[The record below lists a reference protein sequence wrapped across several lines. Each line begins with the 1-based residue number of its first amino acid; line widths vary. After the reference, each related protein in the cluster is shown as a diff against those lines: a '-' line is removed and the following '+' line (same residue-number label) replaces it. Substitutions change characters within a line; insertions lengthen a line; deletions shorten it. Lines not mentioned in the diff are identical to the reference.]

1 MSSPAYAVAEYLD
14 DVTSLVI
21 GTSLFVSNEPPK
33 PDACVTVYDT
43 GGKAPIDNMETPVE
57 SRQPTIQVRVRNKT
71 YSAAY
76 AQAEDICS
84 KMALLLGQ
92 HGIKQASQV
101 ADILPIGNDENAR
114 ILLTINFELFI

>member
-43 GGKAPIDNMETPVE
+43 GGNAPIDNMETPVE

>member
-1 MSSPAYAVAEYLD
+1 MSSPAFSVAEYLA

-21 GTSLFVSNEPPK
+21 GSSLFVSKEPPA
-33 PDACVTVYDT
+33 PDSCVTVYDT
-43 GGKAPIDNMETPVE
+43 GGRDPIGNMETPVE
-57 SRQPTIQVRVRNKT
+57 SRLPTIQVRVRNKT

>member
-1 MSSPAYAVAEYLD
+1 MSSPAYAVAEYLA

-21 GTSLFVSNEPPK
+21 GTTLFVGKEPPK

-43 GGKAPIDNMETPVE
+43 GGNAPIDNMETPVE
-57 SRQPTIQVRVRNKT
+57 SRLPTIQVRVRNKT

>member
-1 MSSPAYAVAEYLD
+1 MSSPAFAVAEYLD
-14 DVTSLVI
+14 DVTSLVV
-21 GTSLFVSNEPPK
+21 GTTLFVGKEPPN

-43 GGKAPIDNMETPVE
+43 GGNNPIDNMETPVE